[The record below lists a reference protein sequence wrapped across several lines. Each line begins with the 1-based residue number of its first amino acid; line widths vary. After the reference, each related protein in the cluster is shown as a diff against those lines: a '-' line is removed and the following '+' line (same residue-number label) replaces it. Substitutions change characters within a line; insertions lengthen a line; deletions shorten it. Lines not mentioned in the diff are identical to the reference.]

1 VHPLLLPLWT
11 LTTLSDRRRKRKSCP
26 RRDLARLDDVPPSPV
41 PWQFLIR
48 AVFVATGLV
57 LLLFVDV
64 HGAVFYVAWSLIVIA
79 LLSEAAATYV
89 AWLRRRP

>member
-1 VHPLLLPLWT
+1 
-11 LTTLSDRRRKRKSCP
+11 
-26 RRDLARLDDVPPSPV
+26 VPPPAF

-79 LLSEAAATYV
+79 LASEAAATLV
-89 AWLRRRP
+89 SWRRRR